1 MLPII
6 VEKTEIDNQIFFAL
20 NTGQI
25 LTGFKL
31 SILDREKL
39 DQEIEHLS
47 SKLNDFY
54 SNLNQELTI
63 KFYLK
68 SEYEN
73 KPFEISRDEAVNQL
87 GYIKNELYFFAF
99 IKENS
104 AKSLFKILTNVGKNI
119 KTQSSFEPLAYKLK
133 NLINIEALNDIF
145 KTEALSQEG
154 FENLLPEVNR
164 DYIEK
169 LPSSIDLG
177 TKLRGYVRLNKL
189 NSNQISMLTIC
200 NVKDAIPT
208 PYNIVLNVKK
218 MSQTKAENLLKIK
231 TNQSEQSNTR
241 VGAKQYQEA
250 QEKMEQVQLQGS
262 SLLEFEYI
270 IEIERS
276 AEKEIR
282 EDSNKII
289 QYFRSLGDFYY
300 ETFGAYPTFLSA
312 LPNGEIHHPIIETS
326 SLMPCYTPVLSY
338 GSNIGE
344 TLEENNNLK
353 VSKSSLFLHREDYSP
368 YFLDIYNP
376 ANENYSCAV
385 VGLSGYGKS
394 FFTNLLTRALYND
407 PDISIIKIDIG
418 SSHSRE
424 TEMLGGAEYRL
435 SLEKPSGINPF
446 FILNDL
452 KETNLDY
459 NSLIATFIKT
469 LITEKGELFL
479 SKDMTADIENAV
491 SRYALMCPNKASIDD
506 FLEKIPDFPRR
517 KLLERWGNNGNFRN
531 AFKVSAD
538 TASLFDKRLKYYDL
552 AEVLQAQD
560 PDFAT
565 GALAAVMSQFNIEM
579 MKINEYNKRNG
590 TAKKLVFI
598 ADETPQ
604 FIKQNFGLFS
614 FTVKNVRK
622 FGGSLIPI
630 VQKTEDLVIDGDTSI
645 LDNCA
650 SKVLFS
656 LDGEKEKYAK
666 RVKLE
671 ENSREM
677 SVISS
682 FKKNTNKSQFMFLD
696 SQGARVLNVNAT
708 KIEYWSATSSP
719 QDKAKIQKLMN
730 AVPELSI
737 EEAIRCLS
745 N

>member
-6 VEKTEIDNQIFFAL
+6 VEKTEIDNLNIFAL

-25 LTGFKL
+25 LAGFKL
-31 SILDREKL
+31 GIIDREKS
-39 DQEIEHLS
+39 DQEIDQLS
-47 SKLNDFY
+47 SKLEDFY

-68 SEYEN
+68 SDFMNASLEV
-73 KPFEISRDEAVNQL
+73 SRDEAIRQY

-99 IKENS
+99 IKES
-104 AKSLFKILTNVGKNI
+104 SIKSLFKMIGSKSEN
-119 KTQSSFEPLAYKLK
+119 SSFDALAYKLK
-133 NLINIEALNDIF
+133 NLINIEALKDTF
-145 KTEALSQEG
+145 KLQTLTQDEFEA
-154 FENLLPEVNR
+154 LLPEINR

-189 NSNQISMLTIC
+189 NSNQISLLTIC

-208 PYNIVLNVKK
+208 PYNIILNVKK
-218 MSQTKAENLLKIK
+218 MSQTKAENLLKVK
-231 TNQSEQSNTR
+231 TSQSEQSNSR
-241 VGAKQYQEA
+241 VGHKQHQEA

-276 AEKEIR
+276 NEKQIR
-282 EDSNKII
+282 DDANKII

-300 ETFGAYPTFLSA
+300 ESFGAWPTFLSA

-326 SLMPCYTPVLSY
+326 TLMPCYTPVLSY
-338 GSNIGE
+338 G
-344 TLEENNNLK
+344 EELPQK
-353 VSKSSLFLHREDYSP
+353 KISKSSLFLHREDYSP
-368 YFLDIYNP
+368 YFLDIYNSS
-376 ANENYSCAV
+376 NENYSCAV

-424 TEMLGGAEYRL
+424 TEILGGAEYRL
-435 SLEKPSGINPF
+435 SLDKPSGINPF
-446 FILNDL
+446 FILNNL

-459 NSLIATFIKT
+459 NSLISTFIKT
-469 LITEKGELFL
+469 LITEKGELYL
-479 SKDMTADIENAV
+479 SKDITADIETAV
-491 SRYALMCPNKASIDD
+491 SKYAESCPQKASIDD
-506 FLEKIPDFPRR
+506 FLEKCTDFPRR
-517 KLLERWGNNGNFRN
+517 KLLERWGSKGNFRN
-531 AFKVSAD
+531 AFKVSGD
-538 TASLFDKRLKYYDL
+538 TSTLFEKRLKYYDL

-579 MKINEYNKRNG
+579 MKINEYNKKNG
-590 TAKKLVFI
+590 TARKLVFI

-630 VQKTEDLVIDGDTSI
+630 VQKTEDLVVDGDTSI

-666 RVKLE
+666 RVKLD

-677 SVISS
+677 TVISN
-682 FKKNTNKSQFMFLD
+682 FKKSTNKSQFMFLD

-708 KIEYWSATSSP
+708 KTEYWSATSSP